1 MAVQDELVNGE
12 FEAEKPAA
20 PQGLSR
26 VLRGRSLVA
35 AGIGNMLEWFDWT
48 VYAVFSPF
56 IAKALFDPADPVSAL
71 LATLAVFAVGFVS
84 RPLGGFV
91 FGMLADRIGRRG
103 VMLMTMVLMG
113 IGSLIIGL
121 TPSYAQI
128 GGFASLIVLLARLL
142 QGFAHGGESTASY
155 TYLAEIAP
163 NDRRA
168 FWSSSMYFCVGI
180 GALAATLLG
189 SLLSY
194 SLGDEAM
201 TAWGWR
207 IPFVIGALLSVV
219 VLFLRRGMME
229 SDVHEH
235 HAEAMSTSAAGE
247 RRHAVAEWSREK
259 IVSRSV
265 GVFFYQAGTTL
276 PYYIWTA
283 FAAVFAITQRGMNP
297 ADAFAAS
304 VFAQI
309 VNIVMVPVCGRI
321 ADRIGRKPVTLFYYI
336 ATAALTFP
344 MMHLITDQPWTLFV
358 AQGVMLAISAC
369 IGGTQPAIIAERIP
383 TRYRSRVMGV
393 SMPLSVALFG
403 GTAPYLNSW
412 FYSNGIGWMFN
423 VYVVVVCL
431 VSAAVVAT
439 WKETRGIDLRD
450 VV

>member
-1 MAVQDELVNGE
+1 MSVQDSIDI
-12 FEAEKPAA
+12 APA
-20 PQGLSR
+20 QGVQRQSLSHI
-26 VLRGRSLVA
+26 LRARSLVA
-35 AGIGNMLEWFDWT
+35 AGVGNTLEWFDWT

-56 IAKALFDPADPVSAL
+56 IARALFNPADPVSAL

-91 FGMLADRIGRRG
+91 FGIMADRIGRRG
-103 VMLMTMVLMG
+103 VMLSTMVLMG
-113 IGSLIIGL
+113 IGSLIVAL

-128 GGFASLIVLLARLL
+128 GGWSSLIVLLARLL

-163 NDRRA
+163 NRHRA

-180 GALAATLLG
+180 GALIATLMG

-194 SLGDEAM
+194 ALGAEAM
-201 TAWGWR
+201 SDWGWR
-207 IPFVIGALLSVV
+207 IPFLLGAALSVA

-229 SDVHEH
+229 SDVHEEH
-235 HAEAMSTSAAGE
+235 SEALAGSAGGT
-247 RRHAVAEWSREK
+247 VAEWSRKK
-259 IVSRSV
+259 IVSRAV
-265 GVFFYQAGTTL
+265 GIFFYQAGTTL

-283 FAAVFAITQRGMNP
+283 FAAVFAITQRGMDP
-297 ADAFAAS
+297 AAAFTAS
-304 VFAQI
+304 LFAQI

-321 ADRIGRKPVTLFYYI
+321 ADRIGRKPVTLFYYL

-344 MMHLITDQPWTLFV
+344 MMQIITDAPWTLFV

-383 TRYRSRVMGV
+383 TRYRARVMGFA
-393 SMPLSVALFG
+393 MPLSVALFG

-412 FYSNGIGWMFN
+412 FYSHGIGWMFN
-423 VYVVVVCL
+423 AYVVVICL
-431 VSAAVVAT
+431 ISAAVVST
-439 WKETRGIDLRD
+439 WKETKGIDLRD
-450 VV
+450 VA

>member
-1 MAVQDELVNGE
+1 MSVQES
-12 FEAEKPAA
+12 FEGAPVQAA
-20 PQGLSR
+20 PAKDLSQ
-26 VLRGRSLVA
+26 VLRARSLVA

-56 IAKALFDPADPVSAL
+56 IAKALFNPADPVSAL

-91 FGMLADRIGRRG
+91 FGILADRIGRRG
-103 VMLMTMVLMG
+103 VMLTTMVLMG
-113 IGSLIIGL
+113 LGSLIVAL

-128 GGFASLIVLLARLL
+128 GGWASLIVLVARLL

-163 NDRRA
+163 KERRA
-168 FWSSSMYFCVGI
+168 LWSSSMYFCVGI
-180 GALAATLLG
+180 GALMATLMG
-189 SLLSY
+189 SLLSAF
-194 SLGDEAM
+194 LGAAVMAD
-201 TAWGWR
+201 WGWR
-207 IPFVIGALLSVV
+207 VPFFIGAVLSVA
-219 VLFLRRGMME
+219 VLFLRRGMIE
-229 SDVHEH
+229 SDVHEA
-235 HAEAMSTSAAGE
+235 HAEALSGSETG
-247 RRHAVAEWSREK
+247 HAVAEWSRGK
-259 IVSRSV
+259 IVSRAV

-283 FAAVFAITQRGMNP
+283 FAAVFAITQRGMDP
-297 ADAFAAS
+297 AGAFTAS

-321 ADRIGRKPVTLFYYI
+321 ADRIGRKPVTLFYYL

-344 MMHLITDQPWTLFV
+344 MMQVITDAPWTLFV

-383 TRYRSRVMGV
+383 TRYRARVMGLA
-393 SMPLSVALFG
+393 MPLSVALFG

-412 FYSNGIGWMFN
+412 FYGHDIGWMFN
-423 VYVVVVCL
+423 IYVIAVCL
-431 VSAAVVAT
+431 VSAATVAT

-450 VV
+450 VS